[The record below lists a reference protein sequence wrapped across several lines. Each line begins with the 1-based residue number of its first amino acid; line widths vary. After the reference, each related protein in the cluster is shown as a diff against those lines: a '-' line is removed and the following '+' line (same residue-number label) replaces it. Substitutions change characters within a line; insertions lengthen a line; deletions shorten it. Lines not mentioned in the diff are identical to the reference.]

1 MKKKKINF
9 KIGIIVVILIAIVV
23 LGVIFIQNIQNENKV
38 KQTLIDF
45 ISQINEKNYE
55 TMYEKVIDI
64 NMSKEDFISRNKNIY
79 EGIDSQNIQIEI
91 QKVEKKN
98 EEYRSLVSSKNVY
111 SSRRSRI

>member
-9 KIGIIVVILIAIVV
+9 KIGIIVVILIVIVV

-55 TMYEKVIDI
+55 AMYEKVIDI

-98 EEYRSLVSSKNVY
+98 EEYRSLLSSKDVY